1 MIVSHG
7 PKLSRKKELAVAALL
22 QSATIKEAAEKVGIA
37 EITLWRWLKEEE
49 EFRNAFRE
57 AKREAVSLAISRVQ
71 QICGEAVETL
81 REIMLTGQ
89 AESPRV
95 QAARAILELALK
107 ALEIEE
113 MEKRLEE
120 LEKVVFEKGA

>member
-1 MIVSHG
+1 MVSHG